1 MKCAWKEGCTST
13 ADENNLDLCS
23 AHMERAIELRKIKV
37 DGWKV
42 AAIEKDKERY
52 TMLLDLHNAFT
63 DARDALLMYAVEE
76 GDIAGDRGVTVVHGR
91 TNSVLYNVLT
101 GSVKSSTLKVP
112 GWQTAD
118 FIKGVISEPI
128 SGLSMEAARLYADT
142 FNKSLLEC
150 NDTTAI
156 VTKA

>member
-1 MKCAWKEGCTST
+1 MECTWREGCTST
-13 ADENNLDLCS
+13 ADENNMNLCS
-23 AHMERAIELRKIKV
+23 GHMERAIELRKIKV

-52 TMLLDLHNAFT
+52 AMLLDLHNANAA
-63 DARDALLMYAVEE
+63 ARDALILHAVET
-76 GDIAGDRGVTVVHGR
+76 GDIAGDRAVTIVHGR

-101 GSVKSSTLKVP
+101 GGVKSSTLKVP

-128 SGLSMEAARLYADT
+128 DGLSLEAARLYANT
-142 FNKSLLEC
+142 FNESLSEC
-150 NDTTAI
+150 DNTTAI
-156 VTKA
+156 VT

>member
-13 ADENNLDLCS
+13 ADENNLDLCA

-37 DGWKV
+37 DGWKQ
-42 AAIEKDKERY
+42 AAMEKDKERY
-52 TMLLDLHNAFT
+52 AMLLDLHNAT
-63 DARDALLMYAVEE
+63 TAARDALIQHAVET
-76 GDIAGDRGVTVVHGR
+76 GDIAGDKGVTVVHGR

-101 GSVKSSTLKVP
+101 GSVKSSTLAVP

-128 SGLSMEAARLYADT
+128 DGLSLEAARLYANT
-142 FNKSLLEC
+142 FNESLSKC
-150 NDTTAI
+150 DSTTAI
-156 VTKA
+156 VT